1 MKKCLSLLLCAA
13 VLISLLTA
21 CGASSDSS
29 SMSYED
35 AVEEIVSLLK
45 KVDVSTVED
54 PDLYIYTDDTTEA
67 DALADIDTFDI
78 TVEGD
83 GEINIEIAA
92 ATELSSDSPDDWL
105 NIVAENFNAE
115 GYTINGKT
123 VTVTVRQIASGE
135 TYTYIAA
142 GAYEPEVFIP
152 SNEAWGLMLEASG
165 IGVEQI
171 TDRIAGNTAGI
182 LIESSVYDEVV
193 EKYGEVT
200 VATVLEASIAG
211 DLTFAYTN
219 PYTSST
225 GLNILTAMLKAFD
238 EDNPLSSTAQ
248 EKLLEYQQTS
258 PPVAYTTAVMRNQA
272 AKGIINAMVMEE
284 QAYINTPELADYI
297 YIPAGIRHDHPVYTF
312 DWCTEEEQ
320 AAAELFVEY
329 CLTDE
334 NQELATEKGFNLH
347 DDYVSDDPGLDGA
360 GYIAAQKV
368 WKASKTGGSPIV
380 AVFVADVSG
389 SMYGEPL
396 RSLRSSLISA
406 SSYIGSDNYVG
417 LVSYS
422 SSVTI
427 NLEIAQFDD
436 LQRSYFAGEVSGLTA
451 KGSTATY
458 DAILVALNMLAEAAE
473 EIPDATLML
482 FVLSDGEQNV
492 GYSIDR
498 VTSIIDAMDV
508 PVYTIGYN
516 YDDDNGELDTLAD
529 INEAACLNASSDDIV
544 NQLRNLFNA
553 TI

>member
-35 AVEEIVSLLK
+35 AVEEIASLLK

-135 TYTYIAA
+135 AYTYIAA

-152 SNEAWGLMLEASG
+152 SNEAWGLMLDASG